1 MDLSTLAPARGA
13 TKKVKRIGRG
23 TGSGHGGT
31 STKGHKG
38 LKSRSGGRVP
48 VWFEGGQMP
57 IQRRLPKYG
66 FKNRN
71 RVAYDPVN
79 VAQLAALV
87 EEGRLEAGATVNPD
101 VLHGLGIGGKQ
112 GRFKVLGDGELT
124 VGLAVEAHA
133 FSASAKEK
141 IEAAGGTA
149 TVVA

>member
-1 MDLSTLAPARGA
+1 MDLSKLTPAKGS
-13 TKKVKRIGRG
+13 TKSPKRIGRG
-23 TGSGHGGT
+23 EGSGHGGT

-79 VAQLAALV
+79 VATLAALV
-87 EEGRLEAGATVNPD
+87 EGGRLEAGATVTPD
-101 VLHGLGIGGKQ
+101 TLKGLGLGGKQ
-112 GRFKVLGDGELT
+112 GRLKILGDGDFNVRLM
-124 VGLAVEAHA
+124 VEAHA
-133 FSASAKEK
+133 FSASAREK

-149 TVVA
+149 TVLA